1 MQLAP
6 GMTLKLD
13 VRATD
18 TRTNASQD
26 RSFTRFPVRF
36 GRSSLNDFALDFSFV
51 SQFHLVVARD
61 GDQLLLR
68 DLGGK
73 NGTIAGGQKLAA
85 HQPLDLATVGNT
97 FDIGPLRFQVAASI
111 VPKQASSEA
120 TSVMLAIDADAKPNA
135 TEVWQAITPGARPSG
150 RDPRDVAM
158 MGLRHFARAYVPDA
172 GPLDTAESVQRFLG
186 KIKESLDLL
195 FGAFV
200 PLRDGAKQF
209 QTQLEIHRS
218 AHQEAARPSDVV
230 ETAKHPL
237 EIASCALDWRDPSND
252 VQATMQSAFA
262 DFVIHQLAMFDGV
275 MSGVRALLKELSP
288 QEIEALLAKK
298 GSGMAFGPFKSG
310 ALWKLYTA
318 RHKDFSEEESQAFSV
333 IFGSE
338 FVKAFRAFT
347 AERATDKPPGS

>member
-1 MQLAP
+1 MQLPP

-18 TRTNASQD
+18 TRTNALLD

-36 GRSSLNDFALDFSFV
+36 GRSSLNDFALDFPFV
-51 SQFHLVVARD
+51 SQFHAVIARD
-61 GDQLLLR
+61 GDQVLLR

-73 NGTIAGGQKLAA
+73 NGTAAGGKRLAA
-85 HQPLDLATVGNT
+85 HQPLDLATVANT
-97 FDIGPLRFQVAASI
+97 FEIGPLRFQVAASV
-111 VPKQASSEA
+111 VPKQASSNA
-120 TSVMLAIDADAKPNA
+120 TSVMLAIDADTKRDA
-135 TEVWQAITPGARPSG
+135 TEVWQAIAPSAAPSG

-172 GPLDTAESVQRFLG
+172 GALDTAESVQRFLG

-200 PLRDGAKQF
+200 PLRDGSRQF
-209 QTQLEIHRS
+209 QTQLDLRRS
-218 AHQEAARPSDVV
+218 HPTDAGGPVDVV

-237 EIASCALDWRDPSND
+237 EIAGRALDWRDPSND
-252 VQATMQSAFA
+252 VHAAMQSAFA

-288 QEIEALLAKK
+288 QEIEALQAKR
-298 GSGMAFGPFKSG
+298 GGAPLFGKAA
-310 ALWKLYTA
+310 ALWKLYGE

-333 IFGSE
+333 IFGAE
-338 FVKAFRAFT
+338 FVKAFRAF
-347 AERATDKPPGS
+347 AADRGEGPKGA